1 MVPKLSKYRAEN
13 YKTDIGLTKLALTHS
28 FPARDTRI
36 NGGSL
41 SGAKSEFAA
50 KIRRARI
57 TIRRMCKQQW
67 WFWLVLLLVFLN
79 TCTVAIEHYNQP
91 EWLTEFLCKPFYYNV
106 LSRIVASTVPGWLK
120 SFSSS
125 FFSSYVC
132 MFPSMY
138 YPSSMGPKGPF
149 KIRLLDRS
157 ILGEGP
163 TYSEKSDLLAT

>member
-106 LSRIVASTVPGWLK
+106 STISYRSFYRARVVEVFFQLFFLFLCMYVSEYVLSQLN
-120 SFSSS
+120 
-125 FFSSYVC
+125 
-132 MFPSMY
+132 
-138 YPSSMGPKGPF
+138 GPQGSIQDPT
-149 KIRLLDRS
+149 IR
-157 ILGEGP
+157 
-163 TYSEKSDLLAT
+163 

>member
-1 MVPKLSKYRAEN
+1 MVGVKNRENLPTSLMNGTYFSLVSIELKTAKLTLA
-13 YKTDIGLTKLALTHS
+13 LTKLALTHS

-106 LSRIVASTVPGWLK
+106 LSRILDSTV
-120 SFSSS
+120 S
-125 FFSSYVC
+125 
-132 MFPSMY
+132 
-138 YPSSMGPKGPF
+138 
-149 KIRLLDRS
+149 
-157 ILGEGP
+157 
-163 TYSEKSDLLAT
+163 